1 LCAWIAHESC
11 LFLLA
16 QIPIAQATAFVWR
29 FFEPLLFGLVG
40 AEVSVEYMETGLVGE
55 III

>member
-1 LCAWIAHESC
+1 MCAWIAHESC